1 MKGLA
6 EIAQSRAITKMPRGS
21 NKTKQSGHMR
31 ETGTI

>member
-1 MKGLA
+1 VKGFA
-6 EIAQSRAITKMPRGS
+6 AIAQSHAITKTPRGS